1 MADQPLPPPP
11 PDRPSPA
18 RPGVLTAAAV
28 LLIIGGAL
36 GILFSLLLFG
46 VADGRALLVVLA
58 VIALVISVLQVWAG
72 TQVLSLREIGRKVGI
87 VLAAIGAVNSL
98 LSIGESPATSIITI
112 AINAFIIWAL
122 VQHKEYFRP

>member
-1 MADQPLPPPP
+1 M
-11 PDRPSPA
+11 
-18 RPGVLTAAAV
+18 VTAAAV

-46 VADGRALLVVLA
+46 VADGRTLLVVLA
-58 VIALVISVLQVWAG
+58 VIALVISLLQVWAG
-72 TQVLSLREIGRKVGI
+72 TQVLSLREVGRKVGI
-87 VLAAIGAVNSL
+87 VLAAIAAVNSL

-122 VQHKEYFRP
+122 VQHKESFRP